1 MSYTN
6 WLRRQVQ
13 KLEAEIGHTPLFDTA
28 SPATARELQQ
38 LRSKMVIHTY
48 LKQQL
53 LRRETLS
60 PVADEDEF
68 DTREVLIRKTG

>member
-13 KLEAEIGHTPLFDTA
+13 KLEAEIGRTPLFDTA
-28 SPATARELQQ
+28 SPATARELQE
-38 LRSKMVIHTY
+38 LRAKVVIHTY

-53 LRRETLS
+53 LRRETLT
-60 PVADEDEF
+60 PVDDEEF
-68 DTREVLIRKTG
+68 DTREILIRKGA